1 MKKQLLLVMAFVAA
15 TFTVNAQTYA
25 VQESDVITSETEITS
40 VDGVKLTFGNDTYAM
55 KTSSDIDGGALYVA
69 YASGKANPVDGAGL
83 AFDKAGA
90 EVPTIGTL
98 YNLAVT
104 KDGTMEIA
112 VVLNAN
118 KKFYVLEDGV
128 AMEGYDGITVVDKYY
143 GTYSFPVKAG
153 KTYTTFCTGSKLGFF
168 GFTFTPEGGATGIT
182 DSAVNKEVVATEYY
196 NVVGMRLNEP
206 AQGLNIIKRI
216 MSDGS
221 VETTKACIE

>member
-90 EVPTIGTL
+90 EVPTVGTL
-98 YNLAVT
+98 YNLAVS

-112 VVLNAN
+112 VVLNPN

-128 AMEGYDGITVVDKYY
+128 AIDGYDALTVTEKYY

-153 KTYTTFCTGSKLGFF
+153 TFCTGSKLGFY

-206 AQGLNIIKRI
+206 AKGLNIIKRI

>member
-98 YNLAVT
+98 
-104 KDGTMEIA
+104 
-112 VVLNAN
+112 
-118 KKFYVLEDGV
+118 
-128 AMEGYDGITVVDKYY
+128 
-143 GTYSFPVKAG
+143 
-153 KTYTTFCTGSKLGFF
+153 
-168 GFTFTPEGGATGIT
+168 
-182 DSAVNKEVVATEYY
+182 
-196 NVVGMRLNEP
+196 
-206 AQGLNIIKRI
+206 
-216 MSDGS
+216 
-221 VETTKACIE
+221 

>member
-1 MKKQLLLVMAFVAA
+1 MEQAWLL
-15 TFTVNAQTYA
+15 
-25 VQESDVITSETEITS
+25 TSRW
-40 VDGVKLTFGNDTYAM
+40 L
-55 KTSSDIDGGALYVA
+55 
-69 YASGKANPVDGAGL
+69 
-83 AFDKAGA
+83 

-128 AMEGYDGITVVDKYY
+128 AMEGYGITVVDKYY
-143 GTYSFPVKAG
+143 GTYKFPVKAG
-153 KTYTTFCTGSKLGFF
+153 KTYIVQVLNWVFF
-168 GFTFTPEGGATGIT
+168 GFTFTPEGGVPGIT

-206 AQGLNIIKRI
+206 AKGLNIIKRI

>member
-90 EVPTIGTL
+90 EVPTVGTL
-98 YNLAVT
+98 YNLAVS

-112 VVLNAN
+112 VVLNPN

-128 AMEGYDGITVVDKYY
+128 AIDGYDALTVTEKY
-143 GTYSFPVKAG
+143 YSFPVKAG
-153 KTYTTFCTGSKLGFF
+153 KTNTTFCTGSKLGFY

-206 AQGLNIIKRI
+206 AKGLNIIKRI